1 MSKHIETIIIG
12 GGQAGLAASYYLT
25 RAERPHLV
33 LERSSLIANAWRDQ
47 RWDSFTL
54 VTPNWMLRLPG
65 AEYRG
70 PDPNGFLTRDEVVEY
85 LEQYVARFRLPVM
98 YGAEVRSV
106 SGNASGD
113 YRIGTSAGTYES
125 DNVIVATGL
134 YQRPKIPVF
143 ADKLPS
149 QIRQMH
155 SSEYRNPA
163 SLPAGAVIVVGA
175 GQSGAQIAEELY
187 QSGRRVFLA
196 IGRTLRAPRRY
207 RGRDVHEWSQALG
220 LWDRTVDQLQSPKD
234 KFEVH
239 PTISGKAGGR
249 SLNLHQ
255 FARDGVELLGRVR
268 GVRGGALL
276 LAPNLEQHLA
286 EADQFEARAT
296 QAIDHYI
303 IEKRI
308 DAPMESLPSL
318 TDGFGEPPT
327 LRLNL
332 EANCISTVIW
342 ASGYSFDFS
351 LIHLPVR
358 DADGYPIQTR
368 GISEFPGLY
377 FLGLPWLHSRKSGIL
392 YGVGE
397 DAEYVVSNIVQASR
411 PQKLQLAS

>member
-1 MSKHIETIIIG
+1 
-12 GGQAGLAASYYLT
+12 
-25 RAERPHLV
+25 
-33 LERSSLIANAWRDQ
+33 
-47 RWDSFTL
+47 
-54 VTPNWMLRLPG
+54 
-65 AEYRG
+65 
-70 PDPNGFLTRDEVVEY
+70 
-85 LEQYVARFRLPVM
+85 
-98 YGAEVRSV
+98 
-106 SGNASGD
+106 
-113 YRIGTSAGTYES
+113 
-125 DNVIVATGL
+125 
-134 YQRPKIPVF
+134 
-143 ADKLPS
+143 
-149 QIRQMH
+149 
-155 SSEYRNPA
+155 
-163 SLPAGAVIVVGA
+163 
-175 GQSGAQIAEELY
+175 
-187 QSGRRVFLA
+187 
-196 IGRTLRAPRRY
+196 
-207 RGRDVHEWSQALG
+207 
-220 LWDRTVDQLQSPKD
+220 VDQLQSPKD

-268 GVRGGALL
+268 GVQGGALL

-296 QAIDHYI
+296 QAIDRYI

-308 DAPMESLPSL
+308 DAPMEPLPTL

-351 LIHLPVR
+351 LIHLPVC
-358 DADGYPIQTR
+358 DPDGYPIQTR

-397 DAEYVVSNIVQASR
+397 DAEYVVSNIVQSSR
-411 PQKLQLAS
+411 PQKLRLAS